1 VVGIS
6 QGRVAQIINNANSC
20 EINNLL
26 TQGRDMEY
34 IQTNPYIFLENELQ
48 DDSVCAIF
56 APTAEDF
63 SVVQIEGKRDVSLNV
78 ICYSLEVATHQQG
91 RYNEK
96 NLPDKQSNF
105 LLYNG
110 NDGKVN
116 TEVFLKDETVWLTQ
130 KAIGELF
137 GVNIPAISKHLAN
150 IFESE
155 ELQKEAT
162 LSILETVQMEGSR
175 QVKRKMEF
183 YTLDAIISVGY
194 SVNSCQATQFRIW
207 ATRS

>member
-1 VVGIS
+1 MMGIS
-6 QGRVAQIINNANSC
+6 QGRVAQIINNANFC

-105 LLYNG
+105 LLYTG

-116 TEVFLKDETVWLTQ
+116 VEVFLKDETVWLTQ

-150 IFESE
+150 IFESG

-183 YTLDAIISVGY
+183 YNLDAIISVGY
-194 SVNSCQATQFRIW
+194 RVNSY
-207 ATRS
+207 